1 MANERKADK
10 GEDATADGRHDH
22 ATHITADRAR
32 KNRNHK
38 AVRGL
43 LFLPDDGADLVVHTG
58 IVAGQPIGK
67 HQTEEDD
74 EQLRGR
80 IGNEREYTATKLGGN
95 LRYILGRH
103 GNQRRKII
111 VQILFERR
119 VVERL
124 GMRDHLVEITARNTK
139 LLRQAAQDFHD
150 LAKENRRQDAN
161 DTDEHSNDHD
171 QRDKRTNA
179 TVDAVML
186 EPVSDRRH
194 HKSDDGTDS

>member
-1 MANERKADK
+1 MHNARKDGHECRVGMANERKADK

-43 LFLPDDGADLVVHTG
+43 LFLTNDGADLVVHTG

-67 HQTEEDD
+67 HQAKKDD

-80 IGNEREYTATKLGGN
+80 IGNEREYTATELSGN
-95 LRYILGRH
+95 LRHILRCQ
-103 GNQRRKII
+103 GNERRKIV
-111 VQILFERR
+111 VQILLERR

-124 GMRDHLVEITARNTK
+124 GVRD
-139 LLRQAAQDFHD
+139 
-150 LAKENRRQDAN
+150 
-161 DTDEHSNDHD
+161 
-171 QRDKRTNA
+171 
-179 TVDAVML
+179 
-186 EPVSDRRH
+186 
-194 HKSDDGTDS
+194 